1 MKRLTADDDHWYV
14 DLTLEPQQMRFV
26 KTVYLTNPSD
36 ARRWSY
42 VDNDYKAL
50 VEKQVK
56 DDKAPKKSTSESKT
70 TKSK

>member
-50 VEKQVK
+50 VEKK
-56 DDKAPKKSTSESKT
+56 GKEGKKRKKRKKRS
-70 TKSK
+70 